1 MRIRHL
7 ENDGREGKRMKN
19 RREKGKE
26 DNRKGGKE
34 GILVETMEN
43 RKKGKLQIK
52 NAHVLKRKRRCVT

>member
-7 ENDGREGKRMKN
+7 ENYGREGKRMKN

-43 RKKGKLQIK
+43 RKK
-52 NAHVLKRKRRCVT
+52 RKIAN